1 VSAAGR
7 VALGVILVWLMP
19 WRAAR
24 TIREQ
29 DRSLD
34 ALVSALAHL
43 MTIEAAQ

>member
-1 VSAAGR
+1 MSAALR
-7 VALGVILVWLMP
+7 LALSVILVWLMP

-29 DRSLD
+29 GRNLD

-43 MTIEAAQ
+43 MTIEGAR

>member
-1 VSAAGR
+1 MSAALR
-7 VALGVILVWLMP
+7 LALAVTLVWLAP

-29 DRSLD
+29 DRNLD

-43 MTIEAAQ
+43 MTVAGDR

>member
-1 VSAAGR
+1 VTAAGR
-7 VALGVILVWLMP
+7 LAVAVILVWLMP

-43 MTIEAAQ
+43 MTIEAAR

>member
-1 VSAAGR
+1 MSAALR
-7 VALGVILVWLMP
+7 LALSAGLVWLAP

-29 DRSLD
+29 DKNLD

-43 MTIEAAQ
+43 MTIAGDR